1 MPNDNNNINELVD
14 EDEDP
19 TVELA
24 MPISA
29 LQSDDL
35 AEADAN
41 TFDSSDDA
49 DRELPAGVTVSELE
63 FDLKSRKKTISQL
76 QYDIQQLHTRWL
88 GLEAE
93 IGARESQTRQ
103 LNEDIQSFRENA
115 TRKENL
121 LKKRDRSI
129 KALKAEIRQR
139 EVDFRQLETRYDDLK
154 LTRIDSSSATA
165 DASSE
170 IDLASPGSDN
180 DRLQLRLQRSER
192 YADTIRQQ
200 SQDLIETNTRF
211 EREIENLTQSLA
223 DAKQRN
229 MCLLRESE
237 QMAAKVEDMQSKL
250 DASQAEHENEMRILR
265 FELGEAQDTAV
276 QSDELNSQLA
286 SDLVDARSF
295 KEELERMLTEAEEQ
309 SAARI
314 DALQKEHAKLTRK
327 AESLEQKLSTK
338 SEAISILLG
347 ELAKKSEHID
357 SFGEIEEVIH
367 DIDERMSE
375 RSLRSEESDKR
386 ATVDRITRVLIG
398 KVDNQVLRF
407 PLFKNR
413 LTVGRTK
420 DNDIQLKAAYIS
432 RHHAVI
438 ETNGEQTRIVDSGSK
453 NGVQVNAERIDKK
466 VLVHGDIVLIGNA
479 RFQYEER
486 KKRDS

>member
-1 MPNDNNNINELVD
+1 MPNDNNNINELVN

-19 TVELA
+19 TVELP

-49 DRELPAGVTVSELE
+49 DHELPAGVTVSELE
-63 FDLKSRKKTISQL
+63 FDLRSRKKTISQL
-76 QYDIQQLHTRWL
+76 QYDIQQLHTKWL
-88 GLEAE
+88 GLETE
-93 IGARESQTRQ
+93 ISARESQTRQ
-103 LNEDIQSFRENA
+103 LNEDIQSLRENA

-121 LKKRDRSI
+121 LKKRDRNI

-139 EVDFRQLETRYDDLK
+139 EVDFRQLESRYDDLK

-170 IDLASPGSDN
+170 IDLRSPGSDN
-180 DRLQLRLQRSER
+180 DRLQLRLQQSER

-211 EREIENLTQSLA
+211 EREIENLSQSLA
-223 DAKQRN
+223 DEKQRN
-229 MCLLRESE
+229 ISLLRESE

-295 KEELERMLTEAEEQ
+295 KEELERMLAEAEEQ